1 MSVELA
7 WLLVMTVALF
17 AGILSGLPVMLVIAG
32 VPTLVA
38 VFASLVGH
46 FDLIYFQAVPQRVF
60 GVMENS
66 LLIAVPLFVLV
77 GVLLDRSKQAERM
90 LTNINR
96 LFGSTKQGLA
106 LSVLVVSALIA
117 ASTGIIGA
125 TIVMLGTISLPTL
138 LGAGIDKR
146 TSSGLICASGT
157 LGQII
162 PPSIVLILLGDQIS
176 NAYIAAQQNAGNFA
190 PDPVTVSDLFA
201 GAMLPG
207 LTLVGLYALYVLFK
221 LRTRTGAPAPAGA
234 VAGRAPGISLTEITS
249 GILPTLALIVSVL
262 GSILL
267 GIATPTEAAGVG
279 VGGAILVAAAQISP
293 SMKRQAL
300 ATVGL
305 ALALLAAAAAG
316 WVKVDFS
323 AGALTASPGTLVAGG
338 LVALTLLGLAR
349 AVIALVR
356 SGVLVPAIT
365 ETLKVSGMIFG
376 IVIAASILSLVFRG
390 FNGDEMVAELMHHVP
405 GGAHG
410 MLVVTM
416 LVVFLLGFI
425 LEFVEII
432 FIVIPIVG
440 PVILMGEIDPVWFAI
455 LFAMNLQTSF
465 LTPPFGFAL
474 FYFSSVAPDNITTG
488 DVYRSIVPFVM
499 IQLVAIGL
507 LALVPGL
514 ATWLPGIL
522 F

>member
-1 MSVELA
+1 
-7 WLLVMTVALF
+7 
-17 AGILSGLPVMLVIAG
+17 MLVIAG

-38 VFASLVGH
+38 VFASFVGH
-46 FDLIYFQAVPQRVF
+46 FDLVYFQAVPQRVF

-96 LFGSTKQGLA
+96 LFGGTKKGLA

-146 TSSGLICASGT
+146 TSSGLICACGT

-162 PPSIVLILLGDQIS
+162 PPSIILILLGDQIS
-176 NAYIAAQQNAGNFA
+176 NAYITAQQNAGNFA

-207 LTLVGLYALYVLFK
+207 LTLVGLYALYVLWQ
-221 LRTRTGAPAPAGA
+221 LRVRAGVPVPADADIERPPRIPLTE
-234 VAGRAPGISLTEITS
+234 VAG

-267 GIATPTEAAGVG
+267 GVATPTEAAGVG

-293 SMKRQAL
+293 AMKRQAL
-300 ATVGL
+300 ATVVL
-305 ALALLAAAAAG
+305 ALALLVAASAG
-316 WVKVDFS
+316 WVSVDFS
-323 AGALTASPGTLVAGG
+323 AGALTATPGTFIAGG
-338 LVALTLLGLAR
+338 LVLLTLLGLSR
-349 AVIALVR
+349 AAVALTR

-390 FNGDEMVAELMHHVP
+390 FGGDDMVSEMMHHVP
-405 GGAHG
+405 A
-410 MLVVTM
+410 
-416 LVVFLLGFI
+416 
-425 LEFVEII
+425 
-432 FIVIPIVG
+432 G
-440 PVILMGEIDPVWFAI
+440 PMACWWSPCWWCSCSA
-455 LFAMNLQTSF
+455 
-465 LTPPFGFAL
+465 
-474 FYFSSVAPDNITTG
+474 SSSNSS
-488 DVYRSIVPFVM
+488 RSSSSSSRLSARCF
-499 IQLVAIGL
+499 
-507 LALVPGL
+507 
-514 ATWLPGIL
+514 
-522 F
+522 